1 MHSLTIL
8 NLTLILDFDFNAL
21 GLLFTERLVL
31 FYKRDKVATFE
42 CAAAKRQKAEW
53 QSVEM

>member
-8 NLTLILDFDFNAL
+8 NLTSRLDFDFDAQ
-21 GLLFTERLVL
+21 GLLFIKRIVL

-42 CAAAKRQKAEW
+42 RAAAKRQKAER
-53 QSVEM
+53 